1 MRGQEAGN
9 DVFVVGR
16 FQLQTRLASWDWN
29 TIDKHTALF
38 SVYLQDIYDSR
49 FKPARIMCLSTYVRL
64 AHDDEIT
71 PSAGP
76 TPDSLDTVMAGQE
89 TNKAVRAKTNEVR
102 HSQTRIQQPSL
113 MLDAAIHGEKPN
125 SNPGIYIL
133 IKMPSNIL
141 PPPGINFSVGQFNQ
155 SCQVGPGGSYPNIA
169 SETAAAGRCGADLR
183 LTLRQSG
190 RFQQLVTICDNFV
203 TIYPRGGCAEYSISL
218 FIVLLAGTDS
228 HCPGLRRT
236 EDSGIL
242 G

>member
-29 TIDKHTALF
+29 TIDKHIALF

-133 IKMPSNIL
+133 IKMPSNIP

-155 SCQVGPGGSYPNIA
+155 SCQVGPGDHIQISHLRPPQPAG
-169 SETAAAGRCGADLR
+169 AGR
-183 LTLRQSG
+183 T
-190 RFQQLVTICDNFV
+190 
-203 TIYPRGGCAEYSISL
+203 
-218 FIVLLAGTDS
+218 
-228 HCPGLRRT
+228 
-236 EDSGIL
+236 
-242 G
+242 